1 MATFSSI
8 ASNQDSSDSSAI
20 QRDSSKIK
28 SKSKV
33 FDVLFDLRSCVIF
46 GSKIVLK
53 MTSSSPLSLCPVP
66 PVLKPIGHY
75 LKVSF
80 LPISWNDSM
89 IHGSSSGSMPCQI
102 KYLFLLRRR
111 LNMPTVTQL
120 WPTGADWQRSN
131 PDCQSTRSPRR
142 RWLSCSHWWTGWKK
156 RRRCWKIRKGFP
168 GWVNCLRFL
177 TGLFFCCPTLWKG
190 FSQMMKL

>member
-89 IHGSSSGSMPCQI
+89 IHGSSSGAMPCQI
-102 KYLFLLRRR
+102 KYLFIGGGWTCQPWPNCDLL
-111 LNMPTVTQL
+111 V
-120 WPTGADWQRSN
+120 PTGSAPIRIVNRQEVQGGAGSLAPTDGLAGKREEGAERSGR
-131 PDCQSTRSPRR
+131 DFQVGS
-142 RWLSCSHWWTGWKK
+142 
-156 RRRCWKIRKGFP
+156 IA
-168 GWVNCLRFL
+168 
-177 TGLFFCCPTLWKG
+177 
-190 FSQMMKL
+190 